1 MGEYTHLGADAVSEL
16 IAESIRY
23 VAMRGEGSNTI
34 ADIVAG
40 EALEWF

>member
-16 IAESIRY
+16 IAEGIRY
-23 VAMRGEGSNTI
+23 VAAHGEGSNEI

-40 EALEWF
+40 EVLEWF